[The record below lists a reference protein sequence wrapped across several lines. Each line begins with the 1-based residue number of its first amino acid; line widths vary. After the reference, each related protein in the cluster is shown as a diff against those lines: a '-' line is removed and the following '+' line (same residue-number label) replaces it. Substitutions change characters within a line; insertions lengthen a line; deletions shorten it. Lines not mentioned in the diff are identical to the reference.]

1 MGLMDNLKTTRE
13 PADVVEME
21 LLNHCVCHGT
31 SFLAASEFEEDHA
44 LTVHPS
50 SIYADMW
57 YLGVVSSGVYPY
69 RDSEYFPTQ
78 DLAQEALDN
87 RTWTQRMDTQ

>member
-13 PADVVEME
+13 PTDVVEME

-44 LTVHPS
+44 LAVHPS

-57 YLGVVSSGVYPY
+57 YLGVVESGVYPY

-78 DLAQEALDN
+78 EGAAEALDG

>member
-1 MGLMDNLKTTRE
+1 MGLMDNLKTSRP

-31 SFLAASEFEEDHA
+31 SFLAAAEFEEDHE
-44 LTVHPS
+44 LRVHPS
-50 SIYADMW
+50 AVHAGMW

-69 RDSEYFPTQ
+69 RDSEYFPTEE
-78 DLAQEALDN
+78 LAQEALDN
-87 RTWTQRMDTQ
+87 RTWTQRMNTR

>member
-1 MGLMDNLKTTRE
+1 MGLLDNLKTTRE
-13 PADVVEME
+13 SADVVEAE

-44 LTVHPS
+44 LLVHPS
-50 SIYADMW
+50 EIYVDMW
-57 YLGVVSSGVYPY
+57 YLGVVESGVPPY

-78 DLAQEALDN
+78 EGAQEALDN
-87 RTWTQRMDTQ
+87 HNWTQRMDT